1 MTPIHIIKKHG
12 GARKG
17 AGRKPGSGGK
27 RNRISRSISLPL
39 ETWREI
45 DRKRGKVN
53 RSRWIESLADRTPT
67 DHDGAI
73 EGMAGSLPV
82 AGIIPHPWKDGQ
94 IRNVYEFPVTRKIII
109 EADSTIP
116 AEEILAMA
124 KRCHDKEIGLKIMGV
139 GYQML
144 LSQAERIALAQP
156 DSGTK
161 NL

>member
-53 RSRWIESLADRTPT
+53 RSRWIESLAAMNPT

-73 EGMAGSLPV
+73 EGMDGSLAV
-82 AGIIPHPWKDGQ
+82 AGIVPHPWKKDE
-94 IRNVYEFPVTRKIII
+94 IRNVYEFPITRKIII
-109 EADSTIP
+109 EADSTILD
-116 AEEILAMA
+116 AEILAMA
-124 KRCHDKEIGLKIMGV
+124 KRCHDKEIGLKIMGC

-144 LSQAERIALAQP
+144 LSPADA
-156 DSGTK
+156 
-161 NL
+161 